1 MPLDNSWPM
10 NGGRKCNIHSGLPFT
25 FSVDPEAIDRKQT
38 LHRKTITA
46 QQPLDGEFRKM
57 RSLKQ
62 RMVMGGR
69 ENGEMLVKGL
79 NISFIQVE

>member
-1 MPLDNSWPM
+1 MEEESVIYTVVYQLLFQWT
-10 NGGRKCNIHSGLPFT
+10 RKPSC
-25 FSVDPEAIDRKQT
+25 DRKQT

-46 QQPLDGEFRKM
+46 QQPLDREFRKM
-57 RSLKQ
+57 SSLKQ